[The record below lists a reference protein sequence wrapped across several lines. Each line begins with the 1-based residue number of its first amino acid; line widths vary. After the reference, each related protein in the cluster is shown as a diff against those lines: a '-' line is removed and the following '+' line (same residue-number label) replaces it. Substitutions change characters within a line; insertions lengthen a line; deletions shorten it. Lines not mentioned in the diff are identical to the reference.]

1 MKVTTNFERGDV
13 VKLCC
18 GSFKYLGGNLWI
30 DTDTY
35 SLHNGVGSVSSNH
48 IDLKLRYIA
57 SGDVIKK
64 VLQGIPETNDVLN
77 RK

>member
-1 MKVTTNFERGDV
+1 MKVITNFERGDV

-18 GSFKYLGGNLWI
+18 GSFKYLGDNLWI
-30 DTDTY
+30 DTNTY
-35 SLHNGVGSVSSNH
+35 GLYSGVGSINSNH
-48 IDLKLRYIA
+48 MDLKLRYIT
-57 SGDVIKK
+57 SGDIIKK